1 MLQSRIGE
9 TAPLQ
14 VGAAFRARPGDLS
27 RLVRDALA
35 DGRVTKEFQ
44 PIVMADA
51 PSCRTLQAG
60 FLRLIYPEGHVLRT
74 GPLRGAV
81 AESTLGRDLDTL
93 TLREGLQ
100 ALRRHAGLR
109 LAVHASARS
118 LGNAAWRATL
128 EEGLRAI
135 GPRLVLVMEEG
146 SATILADRVA
156 RAMAELRPHGVS
168 FVLDDFGNGPPSL
181 RQLQEI
187 RFAGVKIDHP
197 LVRDVD
203 ASPERQALIGAL
215 ISVAHRFGMFAV
227 AKGVE
232 SEAEAAQL
240 RALGV
245 DGLQGAL
252 FGPPGPLIDCNEA

>member
-1 MLQSRIGE
+1 MLQSRNGE
-9 TAPLQ
+9 TAPPE
-14 VGAAFRARPGDLS
+14 VGATFRARPGDLS
-27 RLVRDALA
+27 RLVRDALG
-35 DGRVTKEFQ
+35 DGRVTMEFQ

-51 PSCRTLQAG
+51 PSCRALQAG
-60 FLRLIYPEGHVLRT
+60 FLRLLDPEGHVVRT

-81 AESTLGRDLDTL
+81 AESTLGRDLDAT
-93 TLREGLQ
+93 TLRLGLQ

-128 EEGLRAI
+128 EEGLRDL

-146 SATILADRVA
+146 SATLLADRTPRV
-156 RAMAELRPHGVS
+156 MAELRPHGVS
-168 FVLDDFGNGPPSL
+168 FVLDDFGNGPISL
-181 RQLQEI
+181 RQLQEV
-187 RFAGVKIDHP
+187 RFAGVKIDHL
-197 LVRDVD
+197 LVRGVD
-203 ASPERQALIGAL
+203 ASSERQALIGAL

-252 FGPPGPLIDCNEA
+252 FGAPGPLAHCDAA